1 MMKEKTEEKPSEFSD
16 FDSKRWE
23 FILKQL
29 YKDYEHI
36 AWYFKTR
43 LKTPVIS
50 YSDNRTAIAEWD
62 QELRMIRISKKLIL
76 NHPWHVVLEVL
87 KHEMAHQYVADI
99 LRQVDG
105 HGPHFQA
112 ACAKLAV
119 DPWARRAQVDL
130 EGSIDRP
137 LVVDDCEHEPSH
149 PLIKR
154 IHKLFALAGSAN
166 EHEAALAM
174 QRARELMVRHEIE
187 SIDIRQPSDFGHRVI
202 YLGKKRVERH
212 QAMMAGLLNDFF
224 MVRII
229 HTNYY
234 DLDKLEQ
241 LKAIDLVGTAR
252 NLEMA
257 EYVYHFLDERLE
269 IFWDD
274 FRRSM
279 RAKGQLSSAL
289 RGQKKSFIIGVLKGF
304 ESKLKAQQFA
314 EQESQSERK
323 TRSTSDLEASMTSEQ
338 RGRQLNGIETLQLVE
353 QGLDRALGDRFPRI
367 QKKSYSSGRG
377 MDQGAFDAGR
387 KCGKSL
393 NIHRPVHGRSSQRG
407 ILGSGS

>member
-1 MMKEKTEEKPSEFSD
+1 MKNKVKEKPFEFSD

-36 AWYFKTR
+36 VWYYKAR

-50 YSDNRTAIAEWD
+50 YSDNRSAIAEWD
-62 QELRMIRISKKLIL
+62 QELRTIRISKKLIL
-76 NHPWHVVLEVL
+76 SHPWHIVLEVL
-87 KHEMAHQYVADI
+87 KHEMAHQYVTDI

-119 DPWARRAQVDL
+119 APWARRAQVDL
-130 EGSIDRP
+130 EGSADRP
-137 LVVDDCEHEPSH
+137 IGIDDCESEQSH
-149 PLIKR
+149 PLFKR

-187 SIDIRQPSDFGHRVI
+187 SVDIRQPSDFGHRVI
-202 YLGKKRVERH
+202 YLGKKRVERY

-241 LKAIDLVGTAR
+241 QKAIDLVGTLK

-274 FRRSM
+274 FRKAM

-289 RGQKKSFIIGVLKGF
+289 RGQKQSFIIGVLKGF

-314 EQESQSERK
+314 EQQAGEKPK
-323 TRSTSDLEASMTSEQ
+323 TKSNSGLAADLTSDES
-338 RGRQLNGIETLQLVE
+338 GRFKGGEPLALVE
-353 QGLDRALGDRFPRI
+353 QGLDRALEDRFPRI
-367 QKKSYSSGRG
+367 QKKSYNSGRG
-377 MDQGAFDAGR
+377 MNQGAFDAGR

-393 NIHRPVHGRSSQRG
+393 NIHRPVHGRSQQTG
-407 ILGSGS
+407 ILGSNS